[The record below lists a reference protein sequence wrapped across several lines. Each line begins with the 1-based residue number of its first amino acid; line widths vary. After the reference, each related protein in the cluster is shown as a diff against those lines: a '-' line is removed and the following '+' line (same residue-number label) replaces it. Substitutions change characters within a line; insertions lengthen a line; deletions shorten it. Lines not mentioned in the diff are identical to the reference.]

1 MNQSLYCVWPEV
13 LIDIGCVNLD
23 LHDLLAFLCC
33 RQMQSKVGLRG
44 AIACETVEYH
54 VSSNSCVLW
63 AGAARG
69 GEALVGRAVAKRF
82 GAANELFKGKVGYY
96 APRLCPKA

>member
-1 MNQSLYCVWPEV
+1 MSF
-13 LIDIGCVNLD
+13 NL
-23 LHDLLAFLCC
+23 
-33 RQMQSKVGLRG
+33 
-44 AIACETVEYH
+44 
-54 VSSNSCVLW
+54 CVLL